1 MRRLDG
7 PTGAFLA
14 YLTIVAVVLVAFGA
28 RLADTRDSGTT
39 PAATDDV
46 PGVVPSVVPSVVG
59 AVETEKP
66 TIDPAAETGATSGDE
81 LDDELGEERP
91 RWQREPVFTPRRM
104 LVAYYGTAGTGAL
117 GVLGERTPEQ
127 THRRL
132 VRAAAAFERDGREV
146 QPVYELIVTVADAH
160 PGKDGDYNHDIA
172 RPDVARYLAAARRQG
187 ARVVLDLQTGR
198 ADFADV
204 ARRWEWALR
213 EPHVDLALDPEW
225 RMGPREVPGQVV
237 GAVRA
242 AEVNRVSDWLA
253 DLVVRHDLP
262 EKLLVLHQFRTS
274 MLPDIERIRGRD
286 GLALVQHVDGF
297 GTPGQK
303 LDTFHAVAHPRTFRM
318 GFKLFYDEDVRLMGP
333 AAVHA
338 IDPRVRF
345 VSYQ

>member
-1 MRRLDG
+1 MTPRARGVDG

-14 YLTIVAVVLVAFGA
+14 YLTILAVVLVAFGA
-28 RLADTRDSGTT
+28 RLSDAREPGTT
-39 PAATDDV
+39 TAAD
-46 PGVVPSVVPSVVG
+46 VVPQVAVSVVPSVVG
-59 AVETEKP
+59 AVAT
-66 TIDPAAETGATSGDE
+66 DPAETTGAQR
-81 LDDELGEERP
+81 ERTEGRRAEQAERAP

-104 LVAYYGTAGTGAL
+104 LVAYYGTAGSGAL
-117 GVLGERTPEQ
+117 GVLGEGTPERA
-127 THRRL
+127 HRRL
-132 VRAAAAFERDGREV
+132 ARAAAAFERGGQEV

-160 PGKDGDYNHDIA
+160 PGRDGDYNHDIA
-172 RPDVARYLAAARRQG
+172 RADVARYLAAARRQG

-198 ADFADV
+198 ADFGDV

-213 EPHVDLALDPEW
+213 RPHVDLALDPEW

-242 AEVNRVSDWLA
+242 AEVNRVSDWLSA
-253 DLVVRHDLP
+253 LVVRHDLP
-262 EKLLVLHQFRTS
+262 EKLLVVHQFRTT
-274 MLPDIERIRGRD
+274 MLPDIEKIRDRD

-303 LDTFHAVAHPRTFRM
+303 RATFDAVAHPRTFRM

-333 AAVHA
+333 RAVHA